1 MKVLPKVVI
10 DKIQIC
16 SLPTI
21 RKMLQE
27 FIGLLGY
34 WRAFI
39 PHLAQ
44 ILKSL
49 YALIRRGQQ
58 WDWWEKNQWAFEEA
72 KQGIK

>member
-39 PHLAQ
+39 PPLAQ